1 MHFEP
6 GRPKQTK
13 TWLRTRNR
21 LGSLSAKMF
30 TDKELKIVALAL
42 DSGAPENEWNN
53 AANLFF
59 KLLRNRSATLDE
71 FHNNSQIVTV
81 PIPPTQPD
89 YGLTFMPW
97 GQYKGEMFRDIP
109 PGWLMAKR
117 DWIRSA
123 PDIMARWGKLAEA
136 IDKFLGQ

>member
-1 MHFEP
+1 
-6 GRPKQTK
+6 
-13 TWLRTRNR
+13 
-21 LGSLSAKMF
+21 MF

-42 DSGAPENEWNN
+42 DSGAPENEWSN

-59 KLLRNRSATLDE
+59 KLLRNRSATLEE

-97 GQYKGEMFRDIP
+97 GKYKSQMFRDIP
-109 PGWLMAKR
+109 PGYLMAR
-117 DWIRSA
+117 RGWSRSGA
-123 PDIMARWGKLAEA
+123 HIIGR
-136 IDKFLGQ
+136 